1 MKKALGT
8 ILLILGG
15 IAYGLFSLFCVL
27 LGYAF
32 AFNIFATDIGH
43 TEEDYAF
50 LIPVGFAMLFV
61 YLLFS
66 VFILKRLSPVS
77 AKIVFLLF
85 ALITSLIFIII
96 AEE

>member
-1 MKKALGT
+1 MKTVVRL
-8 ILLILGG
+8 LLILGG

-27 LGYAF
+27 VGYAF

-61 YLLFS
+61 YLLVS
-66 VFILKRLSPVS
+66 VFILKKISPMS
-77 AKIVFLLF
+77 SKIVFLLS
-85 ALITSLIFIII
+85 ALITCVIYIVTHR
-96 AEE
+96 